1 MNRFKV
7 ILSIVILIVSVL
19 LLFSKL
25 FASQPITIILETG
38 QEVNTLTSDYFSLT
52 DALLLIAS
60 SFLIGSVTIYL
71 FYNSDTKD
79 VIKSFRRENGM
90 KERYGMVIPLLRHD
104 ERNVFQNLVDANGE
118 MLQNALVLKSG
129 MSKVKMTR
137 VLSSLERK
145 GLILKERHG
154 LTNRIKLKP
163 A

>member
-25 FASQPITIILETG
+25 FSSQPITIVLETG
-38 QEVNTLTSDYFSLT
+38 QEVSTLASDYFSLT

-71 FYNSDTKD
+71 FYNSDTKE
-79 VIKSFRRENGM
+79 VIKSFRKESGI
-90 KERYGMVIPLLRHD
+90 KERYGMVIPLLRAEEKRIFEELIKSD
-104 ERNVFQNLVDANGE
+104 GE
-118 MLQNALVLKSG
+118 MLQNALVLKTG
-129 MSKVKMTR
+129 MTKVKMTR

-145 GLILKERHG
+145 GLVLKERHG

>member
-25 FASQPITIILETG
+25 FSSQPITIILETG

-71 FYNSDTKD
+71 FYNSDTKE
-79 VIKSFRRENGM
+79 VIKSFRKENGM
-90 KERYGMVIPLLRHD
+90 KERYGMVIPLLRKE
-104 ERNVFQNLVDANGE
+104 ERAVFQELVDSNGE

>member
-1 MNRFKV
+1 MNRFKI

-25 FASQPITIILETG
+25 FSSQPITIILETG

-71 FYNSDTKD
+71 FYNSDTKE
-79 VIKSFRRENGM
+79 VIKSFRKENGM
-90 KERYGMVIPLLRHD
+90 KERYGMVIPLLRSD
-104 ERNVFQNLVDANGE
+104 ERNVFQNLVDSNGG
-118 MLQNALVLKSG
+118 MLQNALVLKTG
-129 MSKVKMTR
+129 MTKVKMTR

-145 GLILKERHG
+145 GLVLKERHG